1 MLLIK
6 KMHMKIAAYPFG
18 VSDAD
23 AKKAFEIYQDGLAQN
38 LWERIKTKMGN
49 GCAGQWRWMGF

>member
-1 MLLIK
+1 
-6 KMHMKIAAYPFG
+6 MHMKIAAYPFG